1 MILVFFSLLWFNP
14 ALRQPQRGP
23 SRSSPQPH
31 QQPESP
37 PLHRSAFSWFYILWP
52 VTCPSGLDNL
62 PRDILSDPLPVPGLQ
77 PFLSPHQKSLESCWI
92 LGTQAQAHV
101 GQALLPRGQLKEKQV
116 TSHRASGPGTA
127 LEPPGNAGGPALAEH
142 VSCWDFQGLPSTTEE
157 IERPSLLNR

>member
-101 GQALLPRGQLKEKQV
+101 GQALLPRGQLRGKAGYKPPSLR
-116 TSHRASGPGTA
+116 TRHCLRTTRKRRWASSGRTRV
-127 LEPPGNAGGPALAEH
+127 LL
-142 VSCWDFQGLPSTTEE
+142 GLPG
-157 IERPSLLNR
+157 PSQHH